1 MAHKNAGAKF
11 YRLLALREKEILGE
25 FLLAWRW
32 NRKAA
37 ARDLGISYR
46 SLLLK
51 IKQHGLHK

>member
-46 SLLLK
+46 TLLYK
-51 IKQHGLHK
+51 IERLGICR